1 MLAAGTIGVLM
12 SVPGQTIGVSVFTDF
27 LLEALGLERL
37 QLSLAYLLG
46 TLAGAALLYF
56 AGRLYDRW
64 GARAMAVSAAAI
76 LGAVLWSLS
85 ALEVRAGGIRAMAYI
100 TLAFFALRFAGQGVL
115 TMVSRNMVMKW
126 FDRRR
131 GLANA
136 FLGVATSFG
145 FSYAPRLLDV
155 FISLG
160 YEVVVGPELEDDR
173 HNFEALNFPPDHP
186 ARDTQDT
193 FWTTDGRLL
202 RTHTSPMQVRY
213 MESHAPPF
221 RVVVPGRVFR
231 NEAVDATHEAQFH
244 QLEALVVGERITMAD
259 LKGAITEMAT
269 ALLGSGTRTRLLP
282 TYFPFVEPG
291 AEFAIWWTHP
301 KTGREEW
308 LELGGCGMVHP
319 RVFEAV
325 GYEGVTG
332 FAFGFGIERL
342 AMVSYQV
349 SDIRDLFRGDLRLL
363 EQFRGVA

>member
-1 MLAAGTIGVLM
+1 MDDDTLHAIATAPDLRELQALRVR
-12 SVPGQTIGVSVFTDF
+12 
-27 LLEALGLERL
+27 LLGKKGEITEGLK
-37 QLSLAYLLG
+37 SLG
-46 TLAGAALLYF
+46 TLPPEERRARGAALHE
-56 AGRLYDRW
+56 RK
-64 GARAMAVSAAAI
+64 RAVE
-76 LGAVLWSLS
+76 G
-85 ALEVRAGGIRAMAYI
+85 ALEARKAALERAELDARLAAERLDL
-100 TLAFFALRFAGQGVL
+100 TLPGERVPAGAHHLL
-115 TMVSRNMVMKW
+115 TQVTN
-126 FDRRR
+126 
-131 GLANA
+131 
-136 FLGVATSFG
+136 
-145 FSYAPRLLDV
+145 RLLDV
-155 FISLG
+155 FAALG

-173 HNFEALNFPPDHP
+173 HNFGALNFPPDHP

-213 MESHAPPF
+213 MESHRPPF

-244 QLEALVVGERITMAD
+244 QLEALVVGERITFVD
-259 LKGAITEMAT
+259 HKGATTEMAT
-269 ALLGSGTRTRLLP
+269 ALLGPGTRTRLLP

-291 AEFAIWWTHP
+291 AEFAIWWRHP

>member
-1 MLAAGTIGVLM
+1 MSDTPHPSIDPALSAIAAAADLRDLQALRVALLGKRGEVTERLKGLAALPPDLRR
-12 SVPGQTIGVSVFTDF
+12 SVGAEVHARKRAI
-27 LLEALGLERL
+27 EAALDDRKAALERADIDAR
-37 QLSLAYLLG
+37 LAAERLDL
-46 TLAGAALLYF
+46 TLPGERVPAGAHHLLTQ
-56 AGRLYDRW
+56 
-64 GARAMAVSAAAI
+64 V
-76 LGAVLWSLS
+76 
-85 ALEVRAGGIRAMAYI
+85 
-100 TLAFFALRFAGQGVL
+100 TH
-115 TMVSRNMVMKW
+115 
-126 FDRRR
+126 
-131 GLANA
+131 
-136 FLGVATSFG
+136 
-145 FSYAPRLLDV
+145 RLLDV
-155 FISLG
+155 FTSLG
-160 YEVVVGPELEDDR
+160 YEVVVGPELEDER
-173 HNFEALNFPPDHP
+173 HNFGALNFPPEHP

-193 FWTTDGRLL
+193 FWTRDGRLL

-213 MESHAPPF
+213 MESHRPPF

-269 ALLGSGTRTRLLP
+269 ALLGRGTRTRLLP

-291 AEFAIWWTHP
+291 AEFAIWWRHP

-325 GYEGVTG
+325 GYDGVTG

-342 AMVSYQV
+342 AMVSHQV

>member
-1 MLAAGTIGVLM
+1 M
-12 SVPGQTIGVSVFTDF
+12 TDDTLHAIATAPDLRELQALRVR
-27 LLEALGLERL
+27 LLGKKGELTEGLK
-37 QLSLAYLLG
+37 SLG
-46 TLAGAALLYF
+46 TLPPEERRARGAALHERKRAVEAALE
-56 AGRLYDRW
+56 
-64 GARAMAVSAAAI
+64 ARKAALERAE
-76 LGAVLWSLS
+76 LDARLS
-85 ALEVRAGGIRAMAYI
+85 AERLDLTLPGERVPAGAHH
-100 TLAFFALRFAGQGVL
+100 LL
-115 TMVSRNMVMKW
+115 TQVTN
-126 FDRRR
+126 
-131 GLANA
+131 
-136 FLGVATSFG
+136 
-145 FSYAPRLLDV
+145 RLLDV
-155 FISLG
+155 FASLG

-173 HNFEALNFPPDHP
+173 HNFETLNFPPDHP

-213 MESHAPPF
+213 MESHEPPF

-244 QLEALVVGERITMAD
+244 QLEALVVGERVTMAD

>member
-1 MLAAGTIGVLM
+1 M
-12 SVPGQTIGVSVFTDF
+12 TDDT
-27 LLEALGLERL
+27 LHAIATAPDLRELQALRVR
-37 QLSLAYLLG
+37 LLG
-46 TLAGAALLYF
+46 KKGELTEGLKSLGALPPEERRVRGAALHQRKRAVEEAL
-56 AGRLYDRW
+56 D
-64 GARAMAVSAAAI
+64 ARKA
-76 LGAVLWSLS
+76 
-85 ALEVRAGGIRAMAYI
+85 ALERAELDARLAAERLDL
-100 TLAFFALRFAGQGVL
+100 TLPGERVPAGAHHLL
-115 TMVSRNMVMKW
+115 TQV
-126 FDRRR
+126 
-131 GLANA
+131 
-136 FLGVATSFG
+136 TH
-145 FSYAPRLLDV
+145 RLLDV
-155 FISLG
+155 FTSLG

-244 QLEALVVGERITMAD
+244 QLEALVVGERVTMAD

-342 AMVSYQV
+342 AMGSYQV

>member
-1 MLAAGTIGVLM
+1 MTDDTMHAIATAPDLRDLQALRVRLLGKKGELTEGLKSLGALPSEERRVRGAELHQRKRAVEAALDARKAALERADLDARLAA
-12 SVPGQTIGVSVFTDF
+12 
-27 LLEALGLERL
+27 ERL
-37 QLSLAYLLG
+37 DL
-46 TLAGAALLYF
+46 TLPGERVPAGAHHLLTQ
-56 AGRLYDRW
+56 
-64 GARAMAVSAAAI
+64 V
-76 LGAVLWSLS
+76 
-85 ALEVRAGGIRAMAYI
+85 
-100 TLAFFALRFAGQGVL
+100 TH
-115 TMVSRNMVMKW
+115 
-126 FDRRR
+126 
-131 GLANA
+131 
-136 FLGVATSFG
+136 
-145 FSYAPRLLDV
+145 RLLDV
-155 FISLG
+155 FTSLG

-173 HNFEALNFPPDHP
+173 HNFGALNFPPDHP

-244 QLEALVVGERITMAD
+244 QLEALVVGERVTMAD

-282 TYFPFVEPG
+282 SYFPFVEPG

-301 KTGREEW
+301 KTGRDEW

-325 GYEGVTG
+325 GYQGVTG